1 MPTLLHSTRLDGK
14 SMAKSNEKNIKNRS
28 VSFNLDDP
36 DQKRM
41 FEYANE
47 RTNFSAYVKRLIQR
61 DMEGGVGTPV
71 VLEESKVEPKEE
83 LIEIDENIAEG
94 YI

>member
-1 MPTLLHSTRLDGK
+1 
-14 SMAKSNEKNIKNRS
+14 MAKSNEKNIKNRS

-36 DQKRM
+36 DQKKM

-61 DMEGGVGTPV
+61 DMEGGVGVPAAH
-71 VLEESKVEPKEE
+71 EEVKTEPKQE
-83 LIEIDENIAEG
+83 LIEIDESIAEG

>member
-1 MPTLLHSTRLDGK
+1 
-14 SMAKSNEKNIKNRS
+14 MAKSNEKNIKNRS

-36 DQKRM
+36 DQKKM

-61 DMEGGVGTPV
+61 DMEGGVGASATH
-71 VLEESKVEPKEE
+71 EEVKAEPKQD
-83 LIEIDENIAEG
+83 LIEIDEGIAEG

>member
-1 MPTLLHSTRLDGK
+1 
-14 SMAKSNEKNIKNRS
+14 MAKSNEDKKNIKNRS

-61 DMEGGVGTPV
+61 DMEGGVGAPV
-71 VLEESKVEPKEE
+71 VHEEVKVEAKEE